1 MKGGFGERVE
11 RGLPPCRAVFLG
23 HDGGDDV
30 DQLGARGG
38 THAIA
43 VLEQGDHQGTFDH
56 RVGRGVDVFQQMWRL
71 GPWLVVQTLR
81 GLRLPLVFLLV
92 PLVRIPYAPFVE
104 GQGDVFG
111 AVVGFARL
119 IGRVRDGGDEL
130 GHVFGRGQEVLHGG
144 GGPGFMA
151 AVEVVGMAGDE
162 VEILVSLG
170 EHGLLPRAE
179 GRHIGTRGTAGHEFE
194 TGLGELHGVGHLI
207 HRAGIFFRAHVA
219 HLPRAVHFVADAP
232 HLDIHRLLDA
242 VGHALIRP
250 SGAGRAVDILELV
263 ERGFQPPGAHVDGK
277 HDFGA
282 GFLAP
287 AVEVVD
293 AHLVGFGAMPGQVAA
308 HGAILAWTDAVFPV
322 VVGYEIA
329 AGVAHAGDAQLLDQ
343 VKHVLAEAV
352 FVGGGMAGLVDAA
365 VDAAVQMFYE

>member
-1 MKGGFGERVE
+1 MS
-11 RGLPPCRAVFLG
+11 
-23 HDGGDDV
+23 
-30 DQLGARGG
+30 
-38 THAIA
+38 
-43 VLEQGDHQGTFDH
+43 
-56 RVGRGVDVFQQMWRL
+56 
-71 GPWLVVQTLR
+71 
-81 GLRLPLVFLLV
+81 LV
-92 PLVRIPYAPFVE
+92 PLF
-104 GQGDVFG
+104 FS
-111 AVVGFARL
+111 RL

-250 SGAGRAVDILELV
+250 SGAGRAVDVLELV

-308 HGAILAWTDAVFPV
+308 HGAILAWADAVFPV

-365 VDAAVQMFYE
+365 VDAAAQMFYE